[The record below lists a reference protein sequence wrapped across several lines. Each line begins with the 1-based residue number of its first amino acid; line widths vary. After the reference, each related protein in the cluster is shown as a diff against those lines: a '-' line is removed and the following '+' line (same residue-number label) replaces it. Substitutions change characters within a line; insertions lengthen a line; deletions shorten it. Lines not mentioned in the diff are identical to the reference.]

1 MNTRRSWFTLALLL
15 CVLATIAVSMPSS
28 LAYIASRSQAVENTF
43 TVGDLPAD
51 EVSVP
56 VLVNKKV
63 NSTSGEILSPEG
75 FRFAL
80 EPKSG
85 GERRI
90 LTADER
96 GMASAELVFTRADL
110 GNTYAYR
117 LYEINDGRER
127 VTYSDAEYAVEIDVL
142 MGEDHGVTAAVRV
155 GGRAAQRIEAE
166 FVNVYHGAEAAPAL
180 PVTGDDSRLGL
191 YTMLMLAGAAGWII
205 LRARRSGGMTP

>member
-15 CVLATIAVSMPSS
+15 CALATIAVSVPSS

-56 VLVNKKV
+56 VRVRKLV

-85 GERRI
+85 GERLI
-90 LTADER
+90 LTADAD
-96 GMASAELVFTRADL
+96 GMAAAELVFTRADL

-117 LYEINDGRER
+117 LYEINDGRAH

-155 GGRAAQRIEAE
+155 GGAAAGQIAAE
-166 FVNVYHGAEAAPAL
+166 FVNVYHGAGVAPAL
-180 PVTGDDSRLGL
+180 PHTGDSSSIALHMALLLGSVAA
-191 YTMLMLAGAAGWII
+191 LALLRRRRAA
-205 LRARRSGGMTP
+205 R